1 MITMSDP
8 KMTNE
13 NDAAL
18 PEALR
23 RAIYADLKP
32 VKPLAPPFQ
41 RSILLVPW
49 TLLALATFW
58 SKYGFRPDLP
68 QLGAVLAWGLSFA
81 QLSLALMVAVSALR
95 ESTPGSSLP
104 RTTLWACALG
114 AFGFHLAGLAL
125 AFRQSPFPAPPGL
138 APVELNACLYYE
150 FLIASPLLLIGLW
163 LLSRGLSF
171 RPATAG
177 ALAGLAAGLL
187 ADSSW
192 RLICPFTFPSHVLP
206 SHTGPIVA
214 MVVIGAALGALIER
228 LRGGRVR

>member
-1 MITMSDP
+1 MSDP

-13 NDAAL
+13 NDTAL

-23 RAIYADLKP
+23 RAIYADLQP

-58 SKYGFRPDLP
+58 SRFGLRPDLL
-68 QLGAVLAWGLSFA
+68 QLGAVLAWGLSIA
-81 QLSLALMVAVSALR
+81 QLLLALMIAVSALR
-95 ESTPGSSLP
+95 ESTPGSGLP

-114 AFGFHLAGLAL
+114 ALGFHLVGLAL

-138 APVELNACLYYE
+138 DSVELHACLYYE
-150 FLIASPLLLIGLW
+150 FLIAAPLLVVGLW
-163 LLSRGLSF
+163 LLGRGLPF

-177 ALAGLAAGLL
+177 ALAGLASGLL

-192 RLICPFTFPSHVLP
+192 RLICPVTIPSHVLP
-206 SHTGPIVA
+206 SHTGAILA
-214 MVVIGAALGALIER
+214 MVAIGAALGALLER
-228 LRGGRVR
+228 LRRNRVR

>member
-1 MITMSDP
+1 MSDP
-8 KMTNE
+8 KMIHE
-13 NDAAL
+13 NDVPL

-23 RAIYADLKP
+23 RAIYSDLKP

-58 SKYGFRPDLP
+58 SRFGFRPDLS
-68 QLGAVLAWGLSFA
+68 QLGAVLAWGLSIV
-81 QLSLALMVAVSALR
+81 QLLLALMVATSALR
-95 ESTPGSSLP
+95 ESTPGCGLP
-104 RTTLWACALG
+104 RTTIWSCALG

-125 AFRQSPFPAPPGL
+125 AFRQSPFPAPPAL
-138 APVELNACLYYE
+138 ASAELRGCLYYE
-150 FLIASPLLLIGLW
+150 FLIASPILLLGLW

-206 SHTGPIVA
+206 SHTGPILG
-214 MVVIGAALGALIER
+214 MVVIGAALGALVDRLKAGRER
-228 LRGGRVR
+228 

>member
-1 MITMSDP
+1 
-8 KMTNE
+8 MTDE

-18 PEALR
+18 PESLR

-58 SKYGFRPDLP
+58 SKLGFRPDLP
-68 QLGAVLAWGLSFA
+68 QLGAVLAWGLSIA
-81 QLSLALMVAVSALR
+81 QLLLALMVAVSSLR
-95 ESTPGSSLP
+95 ESTPGSGLP

-125 AFRQSPFPAPPGL
+125 AFRQSPFPAPPDL
-138 APVELNACLYYE
+138 VSVELRTCLYYE
-150 FLIASPLLLIGLW
+150 FLIAAPLLLIGLW
-163 LLSRGLSF
+163 LLGRGLPF

-206 SHTGPIVA
+206 SHTGPILA
-214 MVVIGAALGALIER
+214 MAALGAVLGALMDR
-228 LRGGRVR
+228 RRPGRKV

>member
-1 MITMSDP
+1 
-8 KMTNE
+8 MTDE

-32 VKPLAPPFQ
+32 VRPLASPFR

-58 SKYGFRPDLP
+58 GKFGFRPDLP
-68 QLGAVLAWGLSFA
+68 QLGAVLAWGLSIA
-81 QLSLALMVAVSALR
+81 QLLLALMVAVSSLK
-95 ESTPGSSLP
+95 ESTPGSGLP
-104 RTTLWACALG
+104 RTSLWACALG

-138 APVELNACLYYE
+138 VSVELRTCLYYE
-150 FLIASPLLLIGLW
+150 FLIAAPLLLIGLW
-163 LLSRGLSF
+163 LLSRGLPF

-206 SHTGPIVA
+206 SHTGPILA
-214 MVVIGAALGALIER
+214 MAALGAALGALMDR
-228 LRGGRVR
+228 LRPGRSV

>member
-1 MITMSDP
+1 MSDP

-13 NDAAL
+13 NDAAI

-23 RAIYADLKP
+23 RAIYDDLKP

-58 SKYGFRPDLP
+58 SKFGFRPDLP
-68 QLGAVLAWGLSFA
+68 QLGAVLAWGLSIA
-81 QLSLALMVAVSALR
+81 QLLLALMVAVGSLR
-95 ESTPGSSLP
+95 ESTPGSGLA

-125 AFRQSPFPAPPGL
+125 AFRQSPFPEPPGL
-138 APVELNACLYYE
+138 ASVELHACLSYE
-150 FLIASPLLLIGLW
+150 FLIAAPLLLIGLW
-163 LLSRGLSF
+163 LLSRGLPL
-171 RPATAG
+171 RPSTAG

-206 SHTGPIVA
+206 SHTGPIVG
-214 MVVIGAALGALIER
+214 MVVIGAALGAVIDK
-228 LRGGRVR
+228 LRPGRTG